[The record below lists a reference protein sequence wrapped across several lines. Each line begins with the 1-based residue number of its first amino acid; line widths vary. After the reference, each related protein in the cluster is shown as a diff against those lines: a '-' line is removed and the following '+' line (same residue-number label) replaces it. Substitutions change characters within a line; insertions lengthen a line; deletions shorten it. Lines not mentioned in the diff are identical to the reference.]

1 MIALSMKIVGVLLV
15 TSLLIIPAAAARR
28 LSSTPETMLFMSIL
42 LGLIS
47 VLLGLTASYFADLPT
62 GPAIVMV
69 ATVLFLML
77 LIRKAP

>member
-1 MIALSMKIVGVLLV
+1 V

-28 LSSTPETMLFMSIL
+28 LSSTPEKMLFMSIL
-42 LGLIS
+42 LGVIS

-69 ATVLFLML
+69 ATLIFLVLLAKKCPKSL
-77 LIRKAP
+77 S